1 MSERLCIR
9 SYRHKYSV
17 EFVSDYAGA
26 LRDQLRPGDYL
37 IIDQHVLELH
47 PGLRVCVEGFQ
58 RILIDP
64 SEQAK
69 SYEALIPIIQE
80 LIDNRFTKKNRL
92 VAIGGGIVQDIS
104 AFTASIL
111 FRGVDWLFFPT
122 NLLTQCDSCIG
133 SKTSINFG
141 AYKNQLGG
149 FFPPKAVYIDLAFL
163 STLPAREI
171 HSGLGEMMHYFLVS
185 EEDDFRWAETQ
196 LDGALHDRKVLRQMI
211 RRSLEIKKD
220 MIERDE
226 FDQGPRNVFNYGH
239 SFGHALESAT
249 RYAVPHGIAV
259 SYGMDLANVIS
270 SRLGL
275 IPISLRNRI
284 RPVLAKVWSDTAVDQ
299 VDCSAFCAAL
309 AHDKKN
315 EGRKIKVILTN
326 GIGQMFK
333 TTLVLESEIAHLI
346 ESYFRDQLFNRDL

>member
-1 MSERLCIR
+1 MCDPLSIR
-9 SYRHKYSV
+9 SYRHQYGV
-17 EFVSDYAGA
+17 TFVPDYTGT
-26 LRDQLRPGDYL
+26 LRAQVRPGDHL
-37 IIDQHVLELH
+37 IADRQVWELH
-47 PGLRVCVEGFQ
+47 PGLKGCVEGFH

-64 SEQAK
+64 SERAK
-69 SYEALIPIIQE
+69 SYEALIPIIQQ
-80 LIDNRFTKKNRL
+80 LIETRFTKSNRL
-92 VAIGGGIVQDIS
+92 IAIGGGIVQDIA

-163 STLPAREI
+163 STLPVREMQ
-171 HSGLGEMMHYFLVS
+171 SGLGEMMHYFLVS
-185 EEDDFRWAETQ
+185 GEADFQWAVAR
-196 LDGALHDRKVLRQMI
+196 LDRALRDRDVLRQMI
-211 RRSLEIKKD
+211 YRSLAIKKE

-249 RYAVPHGIAV
+249 QYTVPHGIAV
-259 SYGMDLANVIS
+259 SFGMDLANVVS
-270 SRLGL
+270 SGLGL
-275 IPISLRNRI
+275 IPMSLRNQI
-284 RPVLAKVWSDTAVDQ
+284 RPTLATVWNATTLDQ
-299 VDCSAFCAAL
+299 VDCLDFFGAL

-315 EGRKIKVILTN
+315 EGKEIKVILTK

-333 TTLVLESEIAHLI
+333 TTLVMNSKIIHLI
-346 ESYFRDQLFNRDL
+346 ESYFHERQYQEDI